1 MLALLFLGALYQ
13 GLALRQFAD
22 NPWFGNPVLDARYQ
36 VEWAFALADGQ
47 DPHSLWFQSPLYSYM
62 LAGMIRTVGWSVP
75 VIVGLQV
82 LLGLGA
88 ALLLERT
95 LVLLQVPRPVR
106 LALFA
111 FMLLDPLL
119 PFYAAFTHKTSLEIF
134 LTAAV
139 LWSGVRLAAAGGWP
153 VAAALLF
160 GFTCG
165 AAALVRSTFQA
176 VVGLPVLLARGRR
189 LAVLGAA
196 LAGAA
201 PALLWGVAHNSLAA
215 GELLPIQTSLGF
227 NLYVGNNP
235 GNPLGEQVLPPE
247 LSVVPLE
254 EEGSAR
260 TWAESRQGRSLRPS
274 EVDAVFRTEVLR
286 YLREQ
291 PDRFLATLGRKVV
304 NYLHRQELADNERY
318 SFLAPAAPLM
328 WRNPLGWGLVMLAVF
343 PALGWIA
350 AGWARRRSV
359 PPAEAFAVL
368 LAFFL
373 AATLVVFFSNSR
385 LRVGHLTPW
394 LAVVGIGLR
403 YLAGMWSTWRGHAL
417 ALGAVLLVPGIAL
430 AVLPV
435 PGYHPDEAW
444 TKTALI
450 YHDLQDFARARE
462 AAERIEEPELRQ
474 SVLDRIAE
482 SVREPD
488 GFRPELLSPVVP
500 RWIPRE
506 LEEGRGA
513 TLFPL
518 RGCLLSEG
526 SRRSRTPRWSG
537 SWRSGRPSP
546 RG

>member
-1 MLALLFLGALYQ
+1 MLALLALGALYQ
-13 GLALRQFAD
+13 GLALRQFAE

-36 VEWAFALADGQ
+36 VEWAFALARGQ
-47 DPHSLWFQSPLYSYM
+47 DPHPLWFQSPLYSYL
-62 LAGMIRTVGWSVP
+62 LAGMIRTLGWNLP
-75 VIVGLQV
+75 VLVTFQV

-95 LVLLQVPRPVR
+95 LVLLQIPRAAR
-106 LALFA
+106 LVLFG
-111 FMLLDPLL
+111 FLLFDPLL

-134 LTAAV
+134 MTAAV

-153 VAAALLF
+153 LTGALLF

-165 AAALVRSTFQA
+165 TAALVRSTFQA
-176 VVGLPVLLARGRR
+176 VLALPVLLARGRR

-227 NLYVGNNP
+227 NLYLGNNP

-260 TWAESRQGRSLRPS
+260 AWAESRRGRSLRPS
-274 EVDAVFRTEVLR
+274 EVDAVFREEVLV

-291 PDRFLATLGRKVV
+291 PGRFLATLGRKVV

-328 WRNPLGWGLVMLAVF
+328 WRNPLGWGLLILAVL
-343 PALGWIA
+343 PALGWIG
-350 AGWARRRSV
+350 AGWARRRSL
-359 PPAEAFAVL
+359 PPSEAFVVF
-368 LAFFL
+368 LALFL

-394 LAVVGIGLR
+394 LAVVGIGFR
-403 YLAGMWSTWRGHAL
+403 YLAGMWSTWRGP
-417 ALGAVLLVPGIAL
+417 ALGLGGVLLLPGIAL

-450 YHDLQDFARARE
+450 YHDLRDFGRARE
-462 AAERIEEPELRQ
+462 AAERIEEPGLRQ
-474 SVLDRIAE
+474 SVLDRLE
-482 SVREPD
+482 ETRREPER
-488 GFRPELLSPVVP
+488 FRPELLSPV
-500 RWIPRE
+500 IPR
-506 LEEGRGA
+506 RV
-513 TLFPL
+513 P
-518 RGCLLSEG
+518 
-526 SRRSRTPRWSG
+526 PK
-537 SWRSGRPSP
+537 
-546 RG
+546 